1 MSLTIT
7 GPSPA
12 VIPAPPVQSVTVSL
26 SGVSININ
34 PPHELDIT
42 YTLNPSG
49 LQKQVTATLTA
60 PQLAVITGLVKTAI
74 ETNEGW
80 TPGTATVTGS

>member
-7 GPSPA
+7 GPSAA
-12 VIPAPPVQSVTVSL
+12 VIPAPPTQLSVVQL
-26 SGVSININ
+26 SGVSVDIN
-34 PPHELDIT
+34 PPHALLIT

-49 LQKQVTATLTA
+49 LQKTCTATLTG

-80 TPGTATVTGS
+80 SAGSASVTGS

>member
-7 GPSPA
+7 GPSAA
-12 VIPAPPVQSVTVSL
+12 VIPAPPVQLSVVQLT
-26 SGVSININ
+26 GVSVNIN

-49 LQKQVTATLTA
+49 LQKMVTAPLTA

-80 TPGTATVTGS
+80 TAGSATVTGS